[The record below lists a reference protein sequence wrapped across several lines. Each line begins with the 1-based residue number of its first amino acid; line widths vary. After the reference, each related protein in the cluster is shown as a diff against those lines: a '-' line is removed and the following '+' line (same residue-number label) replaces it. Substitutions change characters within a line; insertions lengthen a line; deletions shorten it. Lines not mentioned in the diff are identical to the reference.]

1 MNPGKIRESVLLVA
15 AIVLTLSGLILGLIL
30 SGGGCKSDDTT
41 TAPPVVTP
49 IHDDLFPLA
58 AGRRFE
64 YTGFL
69 VYPNT
74 VDSAITSSVGS
85 YLGIWTVLPGPSG
98 TWLIRDSTTV
108 EGITSVR
115 FFQIKKDSA
124 SGDLSFRQT
133 LGPFYRAIGATYS
146 DTLAWI
152 ELAKP
157 SVGVGAQWSA
167 FDTTVV
173 GHMGGLTGDVRL
185 QIFGKIEG
193 QVSITDSSAAHVVYP
208 HAYRIRT
215 WRKIT
220 AGGFV
225 VQDDATTAKLWL
237 VADVG
242 PVQMNISG
250 DTENYGLFRV
260 LTSRNF

>member
-1 MNPGKIRESVLLVA
+1 MSPARMRDCVLLVA
-15 AIVLTLSGLILGLIL
+15 ATFLTLSGLILFA
-30 SGGGCKSDDTT
+30 GGCKSNDTT
-41 TAPPVVTP
+41 TAPPLVSP
-49 IHDDLFPLA
+49 ITDDLFPLVT
-58 AGRRFE
+58 GHRFE

-69 VYPNT
+69 VAPNT
-74 VDSAITSSVGS
+74 VDSAISSSIGS
-85 YLGIWTVLPGPSG
+85 YVGIWTVLPGPSV
-98 TWLIRDSTTV
+98 TWLIRDSPIV
-108 EGITSVR
+108 EGFTSVR
-115 FFQIKKDSA
+115 FLQIKKNSS

-157 SVGVGAQWSA
+157 SVGVGVQWSA

-173 GHMGGLTGDVRL
+173 GHVGGLTGDVHL

-193 QVSITDSSAAHVVYP
+193 QFSVTDSSVSHLVYP

-225 VQDDATTAKLWL
+225 VQDDLTTAKLWL
-237 VADVG
+237 VAGIG
-242 PVQMNISG
+242 PVQVNISG
-250 DTENYGLFRV
+250 GSENYGRV
-260 LTSRNF
+260 LGVID

>member
-1 MNPGKIRESVLLVA
+1 MRDSVLIIA
-15 AIVLTLSGLILGLIL
+15 ASFVVFSGLIMF
-30 SGGGCKSDDTT
+30 SDGCKSNDTT

-49 IHDDLFPLA
+49 ITDDLFPLV
-58 AGRRFE
+58 AGHRYV

-69 VYPNT
+69 VAPNT
-74 VDSAITSSVGS
+74 VDSAIGISIGS
-85 YLGIWTVLPGPSG
+85 YLGIWTLLPGPSG

-108 EGITSVR
+108 QGITGVR
-115 FFQIKKDSA
+115 FFQIKKDS
-124 SGDLSFRQT
+124 GTGGFLFRQT
-133 LGPFYRAIGATYS
+133 LGPFYRAVGATYS
-146 DTLAWI
+146 DTLAWL
-152 ELAKP
+152 ELVNP
-157 SVGVGAQWSA
+157 SVGVGVQWTA

-173 GHMGGLTGDVRL
+173 GHVGGLTGDVHL

-193 QVSITDSSAAHVVYP
+193 QVSITDSSSSHQVYP
-208 HAYRIRT
+208 HAYRVRT

-237 VADVG
+237 VADIG
-242 PVQMNISG
+242 PVQVNISG
-250 DTENYGLFRV
+250 DTENDGLFRV